1 MVTDRVCW
9 PNLLQRTRARSGTAR
24 NFRQGVAFLPIHRCS
39 AALPTRPYNKKRHN
53 MNRLYEQLHV
63 TGH

>member
-1 MVTDRVCW
+1 VLTACVVKIVSENQWRSQKFSTGGASICSI
-9 PNLLQRTRARSGTAR
+9 PSYPSLLSY
-24 NFRQGVAFLPIHRCS
+24 PIPCR
-39 AALPTRPYNKKRHN
+39 PTIKKRHD